1 MSANKFMTT
10 PFGSYL
16 KVFLSTIL
24 AMYIAEGTDLWSIDL
39 PMLKKFGSAG
49 IASCIPVLYNAL
61 NPKYTNY
68 GRKKTL

>member
-1 MSANKFMTT
+1 
-10 PFGSYL
+10 
-16 KVFLSTIL
+16 
-24 AMYIAEGTDLWSIDL
+24 MYIAEGTDLWSIDL